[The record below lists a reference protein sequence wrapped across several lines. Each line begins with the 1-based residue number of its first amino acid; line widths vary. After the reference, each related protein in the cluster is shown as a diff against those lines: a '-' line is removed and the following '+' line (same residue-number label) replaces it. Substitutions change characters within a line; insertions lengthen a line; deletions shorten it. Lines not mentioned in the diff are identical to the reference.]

1 MTLSA
6 DLFKSIRRIQIKTE
20 KYVQDILAG
29 SYHSA
34 FKGRGMEFEDVRE
47 YQPGDEI
54 RGIDWN
60 VTARMQYPYVK
71 NFKEERE
78 LTVYLLVDISASNL
92 FGSCGKIK
100 KELIAELAALF
111 TFSAIQNNDKVGLVL
126 FSDQI
131 EQYLAAQKG
140 VRHAL
145 KIVRQ
150 LLAFNGKNK
159 KTDVEKAITFLSK
172 TQKRKCVVFLISDFL
187 SPSFDEALTLLA
199 KKHDVIGVHI
209 QDPLEKNI
217 PQNGL
222 IEFRDL
228 ETSQQVIVDS
238 SDKKVQKW
246 LKEKKAAQLQNLH
259 KLFYSQANGLMT
271 IDLNKPYLDVVKEFF
286 DLRRVR

>member
-78 LTVYLLVDISASNL
+78 LTVYLLVDISSSTL
-92 FGSCGKIK
+92 FGSCGKQK
-100 KELIAELAALF
+100 KELIAELSALF
-111 TFSAIQNNDKVGLVL
+111 TFSAIQNNDKVGLIL
-126 FSDQI
+126 FSDQV
-131 EQYLAAQKG
+131 EQYMVAQKG

-150 LLAFNGKNK
+150 LLACSDKNK
-159 KTDVEKAITFLSK
+159 KTDIEKAITFLNK

-199 KKHDVIGVHI
+199 KKHEVIGVHV

-217 PQNGL
+217 PQGGL

-228 ETSQQVIVDS
+228 ETSEQVIVDS
-238 SDKKVQKW
+238 SNKKVQKW
-246 LKEKKAAQLQNLH
+246 LKEKKAEQLQNLH
-259 KLFYSQANGLMT
+259 KLFYSHANGLMT
-271 IDLNKPYLDVVKEFF
+271 IDLNRSYLDVVKEFF
-286 DLRRVR
+286 DLRRAK